1 MRCKEYKTPADDY
14 IKLAWLGV
22 ERQSPENGEY
32 VQETAG
38 GLRKVNHRTLRREKG
53 LCYMEKRN

>member
-1 MRCKEYKTPADDY
+1 MRCKEYLKHQQVI

-22 ERQSPENGEY
+22 ERQNPENGGY

-53 LCYMEKRN
+53 L